1 MTSRWLWRQHG
12 IALVSAMLIL
22 VMLTLLALSM
32 FRGFGLQQ
40 KIAGNVLEK
49 SRAFEAAQSALLYG
63 EFWLSENLVANT
75 GVPCTT
81 TITIASDADMRVCDT
96 PLATPSDPASWGGGS
111 TYTPAG
117 MQVKAGGGA
126 ILNSNSNPDINYA
139 SAPALHIAYLGLG
152 PNGVDALYA
161 VTGVGYG
168 GSNTSAAVVQSVI
181 RKTADVK
188 SLIGLEPKR

>member
-1 MTSRWLWRQHG
+1 MRSLFHRRQQARG

-22 VMLTLLALSM
+22 VMLTLLALAM

-49 SRAFEAAQSALLYG
+49 SRAFEAAQSALQYG
-63 EFWLSENLVANT
+63 EFWLASNPTALT
-75 GVPCTT
+75 GVPCTS

-96 PLATPSDPASWGGGS
+96 ALATPADPASWGGGS

-117 MQVKAGGGA
+117 MQVQAGGGA
-126 ILNSNSNPDINYA
+126 IVNGNSNADINYA
-139 SAPALHIAYLGLG
+139 SSPALHIAYLGLG
-152 PNGVDALYA
+152 PNGTDALYE

-168 GSNTSAAVVQSVI
+168 GSKTSAAVVQSVV
-181 RKTADVK
+181 RQTAKVT
-188 SLIGLEPKR
+188 SLIGP